1 MELILFALIDGRCI
15 HSLHCGIV
23 CQRQPCF
30 LDAIG
35 ALCPLGPLIIGLLQV
50 ELVVFGVNNHIMNIS
65 PHRLILVSIA
75 LLYVLIVLL
84 VVTVAPTLFGLIYP
98 VAAHHHL
105 ALWYRFLKDHNDLGT
120 FRIHVR
126 LLIIVL
132 LVRGEHG
139 CGALFVEALLNLT
152 MLALPRRGR
161 LRRWVSINYPTTSG
175 ISSIGLA

>member
-1 MELILFALIDGRCI
+1 
-15 HSLHCGIV
+15 
-23 CQRQPCF
+23 

-35 ALCPLGPLIIGLLQV
+35 TLGPLWPLVIGLLQV
-50 ELVVFGVNNHIMNIS
+50 ELVVLSVNNHIMNIG
-65 PHRLILVSIA
+65 PYRLILVSIA

-84 VVTVAPTLFGLIYP
+84 VVAVAPTLFGLIDP

-105 ALWYRFLKDHNDLGT
+105 AMWHRFLRDHNDLGT

-139 CGALFVEALLNLT
+139 CGALFVEVLLNLA
-152 MLALPRRGR
+152 MLTLPRRGR
-161 LRRWVSINYPTTSG
+161 L
-175 ISSIGLA
+175 